1 MMRENTSGSRKSM
14 GDKSTEAYLMSL
26 IDDAIRIAS
35 SDPLGEDIPFVS
47 YRLKERKMEKKA
59 EMPLEGL
66 YREAA
71 SCHSCQGYE
80 ARRTFA
86 EPVFRI
92 SPKVLF
98 IAPQPEGQLIFSPD
112 SQEIF
117 IAWWKKSLLLTE
129 REWALSTL
137 IKCPTGGFRKDSADA
152 CRPFLREEMAA
163 MKPEAMVLLG
173 RDTAAYM
180 LRRDEPM
187 DALRQRRF
195 VVNHIPVY
203 ATYTPIDYMLNPG
216 LKRAIWDDMLFIRR
230 CIGTEE
236 RQA

>member
-1 MMRENTSGSRKSM
+1 M

-129 REWALSTL
+129 GEWALTTL
-137 IKCPTGGFRKDSADA
+137 IKCPAASFSAEAADRCRAVLRK
-152 CRPFLREEMAA
+152 EMEI
-163 MKPEAMVLLG
+163 MKPGALVLLG
-173 RDTAAYM
+173 HDTASYM
-180 LRRDEPM
+180 LRKNLPM
-187 DALRQRRF
+187 DDLRGQRF
-195 VVNHIPVY
+195 VINHIPAFV
-203 ATYTPIDYMLNPG
+203 TYTPSDYLSDPS
-216 LKRAIWDDMLFIRR
+216 LQRPIWNDLLFIRHS
-230 CIGTEE
+230 IGTEG
-236 RQA
+236 RKA

>member
-1 MMRENTSGSRKSM
+1 M
-14 GDKSTEAYLMSL
+14 GDKFTEGIFMGL
-26 IDDAIRIAS
+26 IDDAERLITG
-35 SDPLGEDIPFVS
+35 DTLGEIIPPVS
-47 YRLKERKMEKKA
+47 YSLREKEPSAPAREEA
-59 EMPLEGL
+59 PLEAV

-71 SCHSCQGYE
+71 SCHACPEYT
-80 ARRTFA
+80 RRTVFT
-86 EPVFRI
+86 EPVTKMNPR
-92 SPKVLF
+92 VLF
-98 IAPQPEGQLIFSPD
+98 IAPYPEGTMIFSA
-112 SQEIF
+112 SSLEKF
-117 IAWWKKSLLLTE
+117 RAWWKLSLLLE
-129 REWALSTL
+129 EGEWALTTL